1 MDVSKDSLTA
11 NGATIVVPL
20 LGLAIA
26 GLRDWGGGALIA
38 CYAFGF
44 AGILYCAW
52 RAACGSQR
60 QLVWTPITGILLCAV
75 LTVAGESNSPV
86 ASVLFQLVIAVA
98 LGVPVMAVGLEGL
111 NPILIMVVGLVIGWI
126 GFVLS
131 GLVLSHNVPVFNLFV
146 PFDRIFSIDPL
157 NIGFF
162 NIDSVGASEFK
173 RGIFWV
179 LFLMQTVVVAAWDA
193 LLIAVCVGL
202 VGAVVSLLVR
212 TVRR

>member
-1 MDVSKDSLTA
+1 MTA
-11 NGATIVVPL
+11 NVATIAVPL
-20 LGLAIA
+20 LGLVIA

-38 CYAFGF
+38 CYAFGL

-52 RAACGSQR
+52 RAARGSQR

-75 LTVAGESNSPV
+75 FTVAGASNSPV
-86 ASVLFQLVIAVA
+86 ADVLFQLVIAVA
-98 LGVPVMAVGLEGL
+98 LGVPVAAVGFEGL
-111 NPILIMVVGLVIGWI
+111 NPMLIMVAGLVVGWL

-131 GLVLSHNVPVFNLFV
+131 GLAISHNVPVFNLFV
-146 PFDRIFSIDPL
+146 PFDRIFRIDPL

-179 LFLMQTVVVAAWDA
+179 LFLLQTVVVAAWDA
-193 LLIAVCVGL
+193 LLIGVCVGL